1 MSHVIQATDVTS
13 PEIRKKINDDY
24 LTLAD
29 DYYSE
34 LLADYQVSTN
44 SIPTSPAP
52 KIKRVLI
59 LYISRAI
66 CRDRISLTLTQIT
79 DGATEDPWKTL
90 YDTYDKDWRDALSRV
105 TLASLLGA
113 DYDGGGMT
121 GAWQRG

>member
-34 LLADYQVSTN
+34 LLADYQ
-44 SIPTSPAP
+44 IDPTEAP
-52 KIKRVLI
+52 TTPLPKVKRILI
-59 LYISRAI
+59 LYISRAV

-79 DGATEDPWKTL
+79 DGATEDPWNTL
-90 YDTYDKDWRDALSRV
+90 YKTYDKDWRDALSRI
-105 TLASLLGA
+105 TLASLLGSE
-113 DYDGGGMT
+113 YDGGGMT
-121 GAWQRG
+121 GSWQRG